1 MTAMNK
7 MDYQLELKRLRDELR
22 QSEHVQTEL
31 DRRVFYLKT
40 LYDVSKDIFSSVE
53 SEKILR
59 SFLLMA
65 MGNFGVTRGFIL
77 TLNSASRGIQHFVE
91 VGLEAGEMTDL
102 RNGVAGLL
110 KHEFFPRF
118 PINEMDFSRQDF
130 LPKSLAFIQSFT
142 LETDC
147 PGILGL
153 GAKLIGEPYNE
164 HDVELLDTLVN
175 NLVVALKNAR
185 SFEEIKKLNR
195 NLAAKNVELK
205 KALKE
210 LKAAMRKVE
219 ILESIK
225 ADLCKFVP
233 NTVTRMIEKSPAADI
248 MEARERDVTVL
259 FLDIEGYTKITENVG
274 ATEVNALIE
283 KYFSVF
289 MDAIYE
295 NNGDVVET
303 AGDGLMVLF
312 LTEDDAVH
320 ALEAVRAAR
329 TIREKACLI
338 NDDCGLDSQPLVP
351 LVINI
356 GICSGQAF
364 VGAAKFES
372 YTGSRWAY
380 TSHGNTVNIAA
391 RICSKATGG
400 AILASRSTAERVKD
414 QFSFEPLGAF
424 ALKNLSEE
432 VEIFALKD

>member
-1 MTAMNK
+1 
-7 MDYQLELKRLRDELR
+7 MDNMDHYAEVKRLQDALK

-53 SEKILR
+53 SETILR

-65 MGNFGVTRGFIL
+65 MGNFGVTQGFIL
-77 TLNSASRGIQHFVE
+77 GINSPARGIRHFVE
-91 VGLEAGEMTDL
+91 VGLEEDE
-102 RNGVAGLL
+102 VAGLKGGIEQL
-110 KHEFFPRF
+110 LESEAFSASIDKEAKPMLQGFLP
-118 PINEMDFSRQDF
+118 PSMDF
-130 LPKSLAFIQSFT
+130 IQGFT
-142 LETDC
+142 VEADS
-147 PGILGL
+147 PGIFGL

-164 HDVELLDTLVN
+164 NDKELLDTLVN
-175 NLVVALKNAR
+175 NLIVALKNAR
-185 SFEEIKKLNR
+185 SFEKIKKLNR
-195 NLAAKNVELK
+195 NLAAKNIELEEALK
-205 KALKE
+205 K

-233 NTVTRMIEKSPAADI
+233 NTVTRMIESPTSDI
-248 MEARERDVTVL
+248 LEAEERDVTVL
-259 FLDIEGYTKITENVG
+259 FLDIEEYTKITENVG
-274 ATEVNALIE
+274 ATEVNALVE

-312 LTEDDAVH
+312 LTEDDNIH
-320 ALEAVRAAR
+320 ALEAIRAAQ

-338 NDDCGLDSQPLVP
+338 NDDCGLDSQPLV
-351 LVINI
+351 INI

-364 VGAAKFES
+364 VGATKFES

-380 TSHGNTVNIAA
+380 TSHGNTTNIAA
-391 RICSKATGG
+391 RICGKATGG
-400 AILASRSTAERVKD
+400 AVLASRSTVERVKD
-414 QFSFEPLGAF
+414 QFSFETQGKC

-432 VEIFALKD
+432 VEIFALQDKNM

>member
-1 MTAMNK
+1 
-7 MDYQLELKRLRDELR
+7 MDHQPEVQRLQDALK
-22 QSEHVQTEL
+22 QSEHVQNEL

-53 SEKILR
+53 SETILR

-65 MGNFGVTRGFIL
+65 MGNFGVTQGFIL
-77 TLNSASRGIQHFVE
+77 GINSPSKGIQHFVE
-91 VGLEAGEMTDL
+91 VGLEDDE
-102 RNGVAGLL
+102 VAGLKSAIAQL
-110 KHEFFPRF
+110 LQ
-118 PINEMDFSRQDF
+118 NEVFAESIDKEAKLMLQDF
-130 LPKSLAFIQSFT
+130 LPPSLDFIQGFT
-142 LETDC
+142 VEKDC
-147 PGILGL
+147 PGVFGL

-164 HDVELLDTLVN
+164 NDKELLDTLVN
-175 NLVVALKNAR
+175 NLTVALKNAR

-195 NLAAKNVELK
+195 NLEAKNIELE

-233 NTVTRMIEKSPAADI
+233 NTVTRMIEKSPASDI
-248 MEARERDVTVL
+248 LEAKERDVTVL
-259 FLDIEGYTKITENVG
+259 FLDIEAYTKITEDIG

-312 LTEDDAVH
+312 LTEDDAIH
-320 ALEAVRAAR
+320 ALEAVKAAQ
-329 TIREKACLI
+329 TIKEKACLI
-338 NDDCGLDSQPLVP
+338 NDECSLDSQP

-380 TSHGNTVNIAA
+380 TSHGNTTNIAA
-391 RICSKATGG
+391 RICGKATGG
-400 AILASRSTAERVKD
+400 AVLASRSTAERVKD
-414 QFSFEPLGAF
+414 KFSFETLGYF

-432 VEIFALKD
+432 VEIFALQE

>member
-1 MTAMNK
+1 L
-7 MDYQLELKRLRDELR
+7 DYQTEVKRLQDALQE
-22 QSEHVQTEL
+22 SEHVQTEL

-59 SFLLMA
+59 RFLLMA
-65 MGNFGVTRGFIL
+65 MGNFGVTQGFIL
-77 TLNSASRGIQHFVE
+77 TLNSSAKGIQHFVE
-91 VGLEAGEMTDL
+91 VGLEADEMTDL
-102 RNGVAGLL
+102 RSGIEGLL
-110 KHEFFPRF
+110 KEDVFSNFPV
-118 PINEMDFSRQDF
+118 NEMDFSRQDF
-130 LPKSLAFIQSFT
+130 LPKSMAFIQSFT
-142 LETDC
+142 VEADS
-147 PGILGL
+147 PGIFGL
-153 GAKLIGEPYNE
+153 GVKLIGEAYNE
-164 HDVELLDTLVN
+164 NDAELLDTLVN
-175 NLVVALKNAR
+175 NLIVALKNAR

-195 NLAAKNVELK
+195 NLEAKNVELK

-225 ADLCKFVP
+225 ADLSKFVP
-233 NTVTRMIEKSPAADI
+233 TTVTRMIEKSPTGDI
-248 MEARERDVTVL
+248 MEAEERDVTVL
-259 FLDIEGYTKITENVG
+259 FLDIEGYTKITEDVG
-274 ATEVNALIE
+274 ATEVNALVE
-283 KYFSVF
+283 QYFSVF

-312 LTEDDAVH
+312 LTEDSAVH
-320 ALEAVRAAR
+320 ALEAVRAAQ

-338 NDDCGLDSQPLVP
+338 NNDCSLDPQPAVP

-380 TSHGNTVNIAA
+380 TSHGNTTNIAA
-391 RICSKATGG
+391 RICGKATGG
-400 AILASRSTAERVKD
+400 AVLASRSTMERVKD
-414 QFSFEPLGAF
+414 QFSFEPLGSF

-432 VEIFALKD
+432 VEIFALKE

>member
-1 MTAMNK
+1 MNK
-7 MDYQLELKRLRDELR
+7 MDYQAELKRLREAL
-22 QSEHVQTEL
+22 QESEHVQTEL
-31 DRRVFYLKT
+31 DRRIFYLKT

-65 MGNFGVTRGFIL
+65 MGNFGVTQGFIL
-77 TLNSASRGIQHFVE
+77 GINSPDRGIRHFVE
-91 VGLEAGEMTDL
+91 VGLEEDQ
-102 RNGVAGLL
+102 VAGLKSGIELLL
-110 KHEFFPRF
+110 KQDVFSRF
-118 PINEMDFSRQDF
+118 PVNEMDFSRQDF
-130 LPKSLAFIQSFT
+130 LPKSMAFIQGFT
-142 LETDC
+142 VGADS
-147 PGILGL
+147 PGIFGL
-153 GAKLIGEPYNE
+153 GAKLIGEPYDEN
-164 HDVELLDTLVN
+164 DAELLDTLVN
-175 NLVVALKNAR
+175 NLIVALKNAR
-185 SFEEIKKLNR
+185 SFEEIKTLNR
-195 NLAAKNVELK
+195 NLEAKNAELK

-219 ILESIK
+219 ILEGIK

-233 NTVTRMIEKSPAADI
+233 NTVTRMIETSPTGDI
-248 MEARERDVTVL
+248 LEAKERDISVL

-274 ATEVNALIE
+274 ATEVNALVE

-289 MDAIYE
+289 MDAIFE

-320 ALEAVRAAR
+320 ALEAVRAAK
-329 TIREKACLI
+329 TIKEKACLI
-338 NDDCGLDSQPLVP
+338 NDDCGLDSKPLVP

-380 TSHGNTVNIAA
+380 TSHGNTTNIAA
-391 RICSKATGG
+391 RICGKATGG
-400 AILASRSTAERVKD
+400 QILASRSTVERVSEK
-414 QFSFEPLGAF
+414 FSFEPLGAF
-424 ALKNLSEE
+424 ALKNLTEE

>member
-1 MTAMNK
+1 MNK
-7 MDYQLELKRLRDELR
+7 MDQQSELKRLRNAL
-22 QSEHVQTEL
+22 QKSAHVQNEL

-40 LYDVSKDIFSSVE
+40 LYDVSKDIFGSVE

-65 MGNFGVTRGFIL
+65 MGNFGVREGFIL
-77 TLNSASRGIQHFVE
+77 TLNSPSQAIQHLVA
-91 VGLEAGEMTDL
+91 VGLEQEQ
-102 RNGVAGLL
+102 VAHLKTGTQRLL
-110 KHEFFPRF
+110 EEEVFSKFSVT
-118 PINEMDFSRQDF
+118 EMDFSRQNF
-130 LPKSLAFIQSFT
+130 LPKSLAYIQGFSV
-142 LETDC
+142 ETDC
-147 PGILGL
+147 PGIFGL
-153 GAKLIGEPYNE
+153 GAKIVDEPYSE
-164 HDVELLDTLVN
+164 YDSELLDTLVN
-175 NLVVALKNAR
+175 NLIVALKNAR
-185 SFEEIKKLNR
+185 SFEEINKLNR
-195 NLAAKNVELK
+195 DLAAKNLELEK
-205 KALKE
+205 TLNE

-233 NTVTRMIEKSPAADI
+233 CTVTRLIEKSPAADVL
-248 MEARERDVTVL
+248 EARERDVTVL
-259 FLDIEGYTKITENVG
+259 FLDIEGYTKITEDVG

-312 LTEDDAVH
+312 LTEDQKTNAV
-320 ALEAVRAAR
+320 EAVRAAK
-329 TIREKACLI
+329 TIKEKACLI
-338 NDDCGLDSQPLVP
+338 NADCSPDARP
-351 LVINI
+351 LVINM

-380 TSHGNTVNIAA
+380 TSHGTTTNIAA
-391 RICSKATGG
+391 RICGHATGG
-400 AILASRSTAERVKD
+400 AVLASSSTVERVKD
-414 QFSFEPLGAF
+414 EFSFERLGQY

>member
-1 MTAMNK
+1 
-7 MDYQLELKRLRDELR
+7 MDHQAEVKRLKDALQEA
-22 QSEHVQTEL
+22 EHVQTEL

-65 MGNFGVTRGFIL
+65 MGNFGVTQGFIL
-77 TLNSASRGIQHFVE
+77 TMNSSAKGIQHFVG
-91 VGLEAGEMTDL
+91 VGFEAGEMTDL
-102 RNGVAGLL
+102 RSGIEELIAQ
-110 KHEFFPRF
+110 EFFSRF
-118 PINEMDFSRQDF
+118 PVNEMDFSRQNF
-130 LPKSLAFIQSFT
+130 LPKSLAFIQAFT
-142 LETDC
+142 VEADS
-147 PGILGL
+147 PGIFGL
-153 GAKLIGEPYNE
+153 GAKLIDEPYNE
-164 HDVELLDTLVN
+164 NDAELLDTLVN
-175 NLVVALKNAR
+175 NLIVALKNAH

-195 NLAAKNVELK
+195 NLEAKNVELK

-233 NTVTRMIEKSPAADI
+233 NTVTRMIETSPTADI
-248 MEARERDVTVL
+248 MEAKERDVTVL

-274 ATEVNALIE
+274 ATEVNALVE

-289 MDAIYE
+289 MDAIFE

-312 LTEDDAVH
+312 LTEDDAIH
-320 ALEAVRAAR
+320 ALEAVRAAQ
-329 TIREKACLI
+329 TIREKACQI
-338 NDDCGLDSQPLVP
+338 NDDCRLDALP

-380 TSHGNTVNIAA
+380 TSHGNTINIAA
-391 RICSKATGG
+391 RICAKATGG
-400 AILASRSTAERVKD
+400 AVLAARSTMERVKH
-414 QFSFEPLGAF
+414 QFAFEPLGAF
-424 ALKNLSEE
+424 ALKNLTEE
-432 VEIFALKD
+432 VEIFALKE

>member
-1 MTAMNK
+1 MNK
-7 MDYQLELKRLRDELR
+7 MDHQVEVKRLQDALK

-31 DRRVFYLKT
+31 DRRIFYLKT

-53 SEKILR
+53 SETILR

-65 MGNFGVTRGFIL
+65 MGNFGVTQGFIL
-77 TLNSASRGIQHFVE
+77 GINSPARGIRHFVE
-91 VGLEAGEMTDL
+91 VGLEEDE
-102 RNGVAGLL
+102 VAGLKGGIEQL
-110 KHEFFPRF
+110 LES
-118 PINEMDFSRQDF
+118 EDFSESIGKKAKPMLQDF
-130 LPKSLAFIQSFT
+130 LPPSLDFIQGFT
-142 LETDC
+142 VEADS
-147 PGILGL
+147 PGIFGL

-164 HDVELLDTLVN
+164 NDKELLDTLVN
-175 NLVVALKNAR
+175 NLIVALKNAR

-195 NLAAKNVELK
+195 NLEAKNIELE
-205 KALKE
+205 KALKR
-210 LKAAMRKVE
+210 LRAAMRKVE

-233 NTVTRMIEKSPAADI
+233 NTVTRMIEKSPTSDI
-248 MEARERDVTVL
+248 LEAKERDVTVL
-259 FLDIEGYTKITENVG
+259 FLDIEEYTKITENVG
-274 ATEVNALIE
+274 ATEVNALVE
-283 KYFSVF
+283 RYFSVF

-312 LTEDDAVH
+312 LTEDNNIH
-320 ALEAVRAAR
+320 ALEAVRAAE

-364 VGAAKFES
+364 VGATKFES

-380 TSHGNTVNIAA
+380 TSHGNTTNIAA
-391 RICSKATGG
+391 RICGKATGG
-400 AILASRSTAERVKD
+400 AVLASRSTVERVKD
-414 QFSFEPLGAF
+414 QFSFETLGKF
-424 ALKNLSEE
+424 ALKNLSKE
-432 VEIFALKD
+432 VEIFALKE

>member
-1 MTAMNK
+1 
-7 MDYQLELKRLRDELR
+7 MDHQVEVQRLRDALN

-53 SEKILR
+53 SETILR

-65 MGNFGVTRGFIL
+65 MGNFGVTQGFIL
-77 TLNSASRGIQHFVE
+77 GINSPSKEIQHFVE
-91 VGLEAGEMTDL
+91 VGLEDDE
-102 RNGVAGLL
+102 VAGLKSGIAQL
-110 KHEFFPRF
+110 LQ
-118 PINEMDFSRQDF
+118 NEAFAESIDKEAKLILQDF
-130 LPKSLAFIQSFT
+130 LPPSLDFIQGFT
-142 LETDC
+142 VEKDC
-147 PGILGL
+147 PGVFGL

-164 HDVELLDTLVN
+164 NDKELLDTLVN
-175 NLVVALKNAR
+175 NLTVALKNAR
-185 SFEEIKKLNR
+185 SFEEIKKLNC
-195 NLAAKNVELK
+195 NLEAKNIELE

-233 NTVTRMIEKSPAADI
+233 NTVTRMIEKSPASDI
-248 MEARERDVTVL
+248 LEAKERDVTVL
-259 FLDIEGYTKITENVG
+259 FLDIEAYTKITEDIG

-312 LTEDDAVH
+312 LTEDDAIH
-320 ALEAVRAAR
+320 ALEAVRAAQ
-329 TIREKACLI
+329 TIKEKACLI
-338 NDDCGLDSQPLVP
+338 NDECSLDSQPLI
-351 LVINI
+351 INI

-380 TSHGNTVNIAA
+380 TSHGNTTNIAA
-391 RICSKATGG
+391 RICGKATGG
-400 AILASRSTAERVKD
+400 AVLASRSTMERVKD
-414 QFSFEPLGAF
+414 QFSFDRLGAF
-424 ALKNLSEE
+424 ALKNLSEK
-432 VEIFALKD
+432 VEIFALQK

>member
-1 MTAMNK
+1 
-7 MDYQLELKRLRDELR
+7 MDKIDHQAEVKRLQEDLQEA
-22 QSEHVQTEL
+22 EHVQTEL

-65 MGNFGVTRGFIL
+65 MGNFGVTQGFIL
-77 TLNSASRGIQHFVE
+77 TLNSSARGIQHFVG
-91 VGLEAGEMTDL
+91 VGLEADEMTDL
-102 RNGVAGLL
+102 RSGIEGLL
-110 KHEFFPRF
+110 EEDVFSRF
-118 PINEMDFSRQDF
+118 PFNEMDFSRQDF
-130 LPKSLAFIQSFT
+130 LPKSLAFIQGFT
-142 LETDC
+142 VEADS
-147 PGILGL
+147 PGIFGL
-153 GAKLIGEPYNE
+153 GAKLIGEPFSEN
-164 HDVELLDTLVN
+164 DAELLETLVN
-175 NLVVALKNAR
+175 NLIVALKNAH

-195 NLAAKNVELK
+195 NLEAKNVELEK
-205 KALKE
+205 TLKE

-233 NTVTRMIEKSPAADI
+233 NTVTRMIETSPTADI
-248 MEARERDVTVL
+248 LEAKERDISVL

-289 MDAIYE
+289 MDAIFE

-312 LTEDDAVH
+312 LTEDDAIH
-320 ALEAVRAAR
+320 ALEAVRAAQ

-338 NDDCGLDSQPLVP
+338 NDDCGVDSRPQVP
-351 LVINI
+351 LLINI

-380 TSHGNTVNIAA
+380 TSHGNTINIAA
-391 RICSKATGG
+391 RICGKAIGG
-400 AILASRSTAERVKD
+400 QVLASRSTMERVKD

-432 VEIFALKD
+432 VEIFALKE

>member
-1 MTAMNK
+1 MNK
-7 MDYQLELKRLRDELR
+7 LDYQAELKRLQDALQE
-22 QSEHVQTEL
+22 SESVQTEL

-59 SFLLMA
+59 RFLLMA
-65 MGNFGVTRGFIL
+65 MGNFGVTQGFIL
-77 TLNSASRGIQHFVE
+77 TLNSSGRSIQHFVE
-91 VGLEAGEMTDL
+91 VGLEADEMTDL
-102 RNGVAGLL
+102 RSGIEGLI
-110 KHEFFPRF
+110 KEDVFSGFPV
-118 PINEMDFSRQDF
+118 NEMDFSRQDF
-130 LPKSLAFIQSFT
+130 LPKSMAFIQGFT
-142 LETDC
+142 VEADS
-147 PGILGL
+147 PGIFGL
-153 GAKLIGEPYNE
+153 GAKLIGEPFNE
-164 HDVELLDTLVN
+164 NDAELLDTLVN
-175 NLVVALKNAR
+175 NLIVALKNAH
-185 SFEEIKKLNR
+185 SFEEIKKLN
-195 NLAAKNVELK
+195 LDLEAKNVELK

-210 LKAAMRKVE
+210 LKAALRKVE

-225 ADLCKFVP
+225 SDLSKFVP
-233 NTVTRMIEKSPAADI
+233 TTVTRMIEKSPTGDI
-248 MEARERDVTVL
+248 MEAEERDVTVL
-259 FLDIEGYTKITENVG
+259 FLDIEGYTKITEDVG
-274 ATEVNALIE
+274 ATKVNALVE
-283 KYFSVF
+283 QYFSVF

-312 LTEDDAVH
+312 LTEDSAIH

-338 NDDCGLDSQPLVP
+338 NDECGLDSQPAIP

-380 TSHGNTVNIAA
+380 TSHGNTTNIAA
-391 RICSKATGG
+391 RICGKATGG
-400 AILASRSTAERVKD
+400 AILASRSTMERVKD
-414 QFSFEPLGAF
+414 EFSFETLGSF

-432 VEIFALKD
+432 VEIFALKE

>member
-1 MTAMNK
+1 MNK
-7 MDYQLELKRLRDELR
+7 MDHQSELKRLRKALQ
-22 QSEHVQTEL
+22 QSEHIQNEL

-40 LYDVSKDIFSSVE
+40 LYDVSKDIFGSVK

-65 MGNFGVTRGFIL
+65 MGNFGVREGFIL
-77 TLNSASRGIQHFVE
+77 TLNSPPQAIQHFVA
-91 VGLEAGEMTDL
+91 VGLEQEDVDHLKTGIQH
-102 RNGVAGLL
+102 LL
-110 KHEFFPRF
+110 EEEVFSKFPV
-118 PINEMDFSRQDF
+118 NEMDFSRQNF
-130 LPKSLAFIQSFT
+130 LPKSLAYIQSFT
-142 LETDC
+142 VEKDC
-147 PGILGL
+147 PAIFGL
-153 GAKLIGEPYNE
+153 GAKLIGEPYSE
-164 HDVELLDTLVN
+164 YDSELLDTLVN
-175 NLVVALKNAR
+175 NLTVALKNAR

-195 NLAAKNVELK
+195 DLAAKNLELEK
-205 KALKE
+205 TLNE
-210 LKAAMRKVE
+210 LRAAMRKVE

-233 NTVTRMIEKSPAADI
+233 YTVTRLIEKSPDSDVL
-248 MEARERDVTVL
+248 EARERDVTVL
-259 FLDIEGYTKITENVG
+259 FLDIEGYTKITEDVG

-312 LTEDDAVH
+312 LTEDETRNAV
-320 ALEAVRAAR
+320 EAVRAAK
-329 TIREKACLI
+329 TIKEKACLI
-338 NDDCGLDSQPLVP
+338 NADCSLDARP
-351 LVINI
+351 LVINM

-380 TSHGNTVNIAA
+380 TSHGTTTNVAA
-391 RICSKATGG
+391 RICGQATGG
-400 AILASRSTAERVKD
+400 AVLASRSTVERVKD
-414 QFSFEPLGAF
+414 VFSFERLGQY

-432 VEIFALKD
+432 VEIFALKE

>member
-1 MTAMNK
+1 MQRLQAA
-7 MDYQLELKRLRDELR
+7 LK

-53 SEKILR
+53 SEAILR
-59 SFLLMA
+59 NFLLMA
-65 MGNFGVTRGFIL
+65 MGNFGVTQGFIL
-77 TLNSASRGIQHFVE
+77 TLNSAASVIQHFVQ
-91 VGLEAGEMTDL
+91 VGLEENQVADL
-102 RNGVAGLL
+102 KNG
-110 KHEFFPRF
+110 
-118 PINEMDFSRQDF
+118 IRQQIQKQAFGASPEKEAPHVMREF
-130 LPKSLAFIQSFT
+130 LPPSLDFIQGFSIA
-142 LETDC
+142 EDC
-147 PGILGL
+147 PGVFGL
-153 GAKLIGEPYNE
+153 GAKLIGDPYNE
-164 HDVELLDTLVN
+164 NDAELLDTLVN
-175 NLVVALKNAR
+175 NLIVALKNAR

-195 NLAAKNVELK
+195 DLKAKNIELK

-219 ILESIK
+219 ILEAIK
-225 ADLCKFVP
+225 SDLSKFVP
-233 NTVTRMIEKSPAADI
+233 NTVTRMIEKSPASDVL
-248 MEARERDVTVL
+248 EAKERDVTVL
-259 FLDIEGYTKITENVG
+259 FLDIEGYTKITEDVG
-274 ATEVNALIE
+274 ATEVNALVE

-312 LTEDDAVH
+312 LTEDEAVH
-320 ALEAVRAAR
+320 PIEAVRAAQ
-329 TIREKACLI
+329 TIEEKACQI
-338 NDDCGLDSQPLVP
+338 NDDCRLDALP

-380 TSHGNTVNIAA
+380 TSHGNTTNIAA
-391 RICSKATGG
+391 RICGKATGG
-400 AILASRSTAERVKD
+400 AVLASRSTVERVKD
-414 QFSFEPLGAF
+414 RFAFEPLGSF
-424 ALKNLSEE
+424 PLKNLSEE